1 MVGQNDRNIELRG
14 EAARRVARR
23 VQWYVG
29 ARDARWAWRRGEGTR
44 GAQAIAPLM
53 QKLARG
59 TRLLGHLLERDEYGA
74 KPLLPLRKL
83 TTPGERE
90 QVLSLRRARGAA
102 SGPTLPWGAGAG
114 V

>member
-1 MVGQNDRNIELRG
+1 MRARG
-14 EAARRVARR
+14 ARRPSLHRCR
-23 VQWYVG
+23 
-29 ARDARWAWRRGEGTR
+29 
-44 GAQAIAPLM
+44 
-53 QKLARG
+53 LAHG

-74 KPLLPLRKL
+74 EPLLPLRKL

-102 SGPTLPWGAGAG
+102 GSPTLPWGAGAG